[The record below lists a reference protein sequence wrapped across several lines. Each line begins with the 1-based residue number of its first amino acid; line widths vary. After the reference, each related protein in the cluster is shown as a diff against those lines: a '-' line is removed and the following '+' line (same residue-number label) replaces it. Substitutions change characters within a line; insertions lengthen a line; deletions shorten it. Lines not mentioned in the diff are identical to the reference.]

1 MEYYHKDA
9 YLSHARSKWPPA
21 TFHNFLITFWLHP
34 SAAFGDVGADP
45 SKQPRGK
52 NQGGSSQWPML
63 DPILTHPRFPGT
75 KHVNACKRLH
85 LVVHL
90 TLKHKYGRCLLQCD
104 GWRRKKKSVPRTLPT
119 AGVTTVLRPKPSLHT
134 LNNQASFSLL
144 TWPHV
149 IRHTKLIRWKFV
161 QLCLNCGT
169 FLYQPFNVRIA
180 NFHVII
186 QCKTSLIWE

>member
-85 LVVHL
+85 LIVHL

-104 GWRRKKKSVPRTLPT
+104 GWRRKKILSHELYPLP
-119 AGVTTVLRPKPSLHT
+119 G
-134 LNNQASFSLL
+134 
-144 TWPHV
+144 WPLFYARSHPYP
-149 IRHTKLIRWKFV
+149 W
-161 QLCLNCGT
+161 
-169 FLYQPFNVRIA
+169 PA
-180 NFHVII
+180 NFQPNLPLGFRQNTWWHQTWWDIPL
-186 QCKTSLIWE
+186 SRWAE